1 MESLNYMVFHGNT
14 MDAVRR
20 AVESLGFT
28 VEAELPRPSPV
39 HYLCRDARGEPC
51 YMIVARRA
59 GDEPYVIR
67 RGRLD
72 RLAEL
77 ERSGAGRVYLLVIRD
92 GNPSLITLDDLASG
106 RARIHRVYV
115 AGKARSAISV
125 RRPAGA
131 RTTLCI
137 SCAVDLKVRFSAY
150 RARYGISSEELLD
163 RALRALEREMGVTPK
178 FVRGRGSRELHVLGR
193 LEHLP
198 AHLGRGAGGCA
209 NGRGLHAAH

>member
-1 MESLNYMVFHGNT
+1 MIPPAYILLHLFMESLNYMAFHGNT

-92 GNPSLITLDDLASG
+92 GSPSLITLGDLASG

-115 AGKARSAISV
+115 AWESEVGHQRPPPAAPG
-125 RRPAGA
+125 RR
-131 RTTLCI
+131 
-137 SCAVDLKVRFSAY
+137 SAY
-150 RARYGISSEELLD
+150 RAPS
-163 RALRALEREMGVTPK
+163 T
-178 FVRGRGSRELHVLGR
+178 
-193 LEHLP
+193 
-198 AHLGRGAGGCA
+198 
-209 NGRGLHAAH
+209 